1 MSNSKEDIKVL
12 KGMVVP
18 LVLGTILV
26 VGIALLGRY
35 MTEKKA

>member
-1 MSNSKEDIKVL
+1 MGNSKEDIKVL
-12 KGMVVP
+12 KGMVGP

-35 MTEKKA
+35 MTEKKT